1 LGRGNLGRYGSG
13 GHQAKT
19 RGFEYLGGH
28 DEKPSLSDEAI
39 LHQIRMILICIK
51 ANDLYKI

>member
-13 GHQAKT
+13 CHQAKT

-28 DEKPSLSDEAI
+28 DEKPSLSNEAI

-51 ANDLYKI
+51 ANDL